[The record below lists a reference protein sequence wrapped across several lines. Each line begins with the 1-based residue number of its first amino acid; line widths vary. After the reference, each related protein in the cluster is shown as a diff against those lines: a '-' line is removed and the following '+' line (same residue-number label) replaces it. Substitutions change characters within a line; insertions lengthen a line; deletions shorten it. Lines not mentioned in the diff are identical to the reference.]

1 MRRWLIITGGVAGA
15 ATLFLVGWI
24 LLRPVRTE
32 TVVVN
37 PPEESLPPAEEDSQS
52 ALEEMSILEEKP
64 ASDSSDVASTR
75 ASNTLKEPEAADAV
89 SSDAAT
95 STEAVAS
102 QAKTE
107 SSEDDN
113 DTSKLSDSKSKLSVT
128 NKLVSFGYQTASGRK
143 VDAVVIHS
151 TYNPLGGDPY
161 SVSKAIDIYKSYS
174 VSPHYIVARD
184 GKVYRLVEEKNI
196 AYHAGDSKTPDGR
209 TNVNAFSIGIEV
221 LTKETGDEPTDAQ
234 YIALRALLSDIKSR
248 YSIKYILGHSDI
260 APGRKSDPWGFDWK
274 EIGGKKK

>member
-1 MRRWLIITGGVAGA
+1 MRRWLIITGGVAGV
-15 ATLFLVGWI
+15 ATLFFVGWI

-37 PPEESLPPAEEDSQS
+37 LPEEMAPVAEEDPQTASEDDALVSDTDSLES
-52 ALEEMSILEEKP
+52 ASVPETESME
-64 ASDSSDVASTR
+64 DASTP
-75 ASNTLKEPEAADAV
+75 AVGVAPSDDSLGATKEISE
-89 SSDAAT
+89 T
-95 STEAVAS
+95 
-102 QAKTE
+102 KTE
-107 SSEDDN
+107 SKEDDDN
-113 DTSKLSDSKSKLSVT
+113 VSKSSDSKSKLSVT
-128 NKLVSFGYQTASGRK
+128 NRLVSFGYQAASGRK
-143 VDAVVIHS
+143 IDTVVIHS

-161 SVSKAIDIYKSYS
+161 SVSKAIDIYKSYG

-196 AYHAGDSKTPDGR
+196 AYHAGDSRVPDGR

-221 LTKETGDEPTDAQ
+221 LTKETGDEPMDAQ
-234 YIALRALLSDIKSR
+234 YSALRALLSDIKSR
-248 YSIKYILGHSDI
+248 SSIKYILGHSDI